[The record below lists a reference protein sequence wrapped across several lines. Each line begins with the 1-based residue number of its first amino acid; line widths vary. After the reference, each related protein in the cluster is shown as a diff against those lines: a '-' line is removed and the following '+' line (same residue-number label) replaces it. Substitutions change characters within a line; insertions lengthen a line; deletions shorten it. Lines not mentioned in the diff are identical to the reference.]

1 MRFRLFLL
9 TLVVALTGTCG
20 CVTQT
25 KVVSPYERDKD
36 ESVWEEIQ
44 REFGWQNNSAPA
56 PPGQATEPF
65 YSRAAHGIKETV
77 AGWFA
82 DDDGKMSEAE
92 LSANRRRFKLRRIE
106 GGERL
111 REQQEDEENA
121 ESQE

>member
-1 MRFRLFLL
+1 MRFSLFLL
-9 TLVVALTGTCG
+9 TLIAALTGTFG

-25 KVVSPYERDKD
+25 EVVSPYERYKD

-92 LSANRRRFKLRRIE
+92 LSANRQHFKLRRIE
-106 GGERL
+106 GVERL
-111 REQQEDEENA
+111 REQQEDEENV
-121 ESQE
+121 ENQ